1 MKNVKSNKIVLI
13 VLIMLLLMLAATN
26 VFATGNSGDIIQ
38 INITT
43 NPSTNTATPTN
54 TTTNTVTTNTVT
66 NIATNVAV
74 PITNTAG
81 STYTNATQNA
91 NTLPQTGDASDYA
104 IFLLIAISIVIAV
117 YAYKKVRDY
126 NIK

>member
-1 MKNVKSNKIVLI
+1 MKNVKSSKIVLI
-13 VLIMLLLMLAATN
+13 VLLMLVLMLAATN
-26 VFATGNSGDIIQ
+26 VFATGNSGDVIQ

-54 TTTNTVTTNTVT
+54 TPAANTTTNTQT
-66 NIATNVAV
+66 NIAA

-81 STYTNATQNA
+81 STYTNNTGNT

>member
-54 TTTNTVTTNTVT
+54 TTTNTTTNTV
-66 NIATNVAV
+66 
-74 PITNTAG
+74 TNTAG
-81 STYTNATQNA
+81 STYTNATQNT

>member
-54 TTTNTVTTNTVT
+54 TQT
-66 NIATNVAV
+66 NIAA
-74 PITNTAG
+74 PMTNTAG
-81 STYTNATQNA
+81 STYTNNTGNT